1 MKPQYS
7 IIGLLFLSISSI
19 AVAQQDLVAAVVGNV
34 TGTVEDKDGNLV
46 PPQTAV
52 QATVNA
58 TDNNGTIV
66 ANVSGTASCTGG
78 LGLHFAF
85 EAQYDSTSN
94 SFSGMYSH
102 TPGEAPSIPL
112 NFTPTGGTAWTT
124 TLSGQASS
132 PTGLRAYDLAFDFE
146 IPQTA
151 IFSGNALPSDRT
163 YRGNLASTQTVVVPL
178 SIPAFGVNET
188 LNFEIDFTGTWDAVS
203 VPKTDG
209 TSVFTGSTSGTFQSQ
224 NSQTITITPPPVGS
238 ITVPPIT
245 QTISVFGSWGGSLFL
260 IDEDTVS
267 FQGAWT
273 GSALNQSYGGDIN
286 IDIEFADISSFPFSV
301 SGAIPISP
309 GIEGAPAVI
318 EIPFQVSGNFPL
330 SVQ

>member
-94 SFSGMYSH
+94 SISGMYSH

-124 TLSGQASS
+124 TLSGQSSS

-146 IPQTA
+146 ILETA

-163 YRGNLASTQTVVVPL
+163 YSGNLASTQTVVVPL
-178 SIPAFGVNET
+178 SISAFGVNET
-188 LNFEIDFTGTWDAVS
+188 LSFVLNFTGTWEAVS
-203 VPKTDG
+203 VPTAVRAPVKTPA
-209 TSVFTGSTSGTFQSQ
+209 TPST
-224 NSQTITITPPPVGS
+224 
-238 ITVPPIT
+238 
-245 QTISVFGSWGGSLFL
+245 
-260 IDEDTVS
+260 
-267 FQGAWT
+267 
-273 GSALNQSYGGDIN
+273 
-286 IDIEFADISSFPFSV
+286 
-301 SGAIPISP
+301 
-309 GIEGAPAVI
+309 
-318 EIPFQVSGNFPL
+318 
-330 SVQ
+330 